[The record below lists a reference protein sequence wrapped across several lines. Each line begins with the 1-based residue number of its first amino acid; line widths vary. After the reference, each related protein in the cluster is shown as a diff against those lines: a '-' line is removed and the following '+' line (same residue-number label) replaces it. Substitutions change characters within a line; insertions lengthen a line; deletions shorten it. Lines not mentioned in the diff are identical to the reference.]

1 MKRIYRIR
9 IFDEE
14 VSIKTDADEDR
25 VQELTAYVQ
34 AKFNQVKSATPNTPR
49 PYQMALAILDVAND
63 FLDMR
68 ELVSDLKSRVEEM
81 STKMILRI
89 ESISPVEAST
99 VN

>member
-1 MKRIYRIR
+1 MKKVYKIR

-25 VQELTAYVQ
+25 VKELTAYVEE
-34 AKFNQVKSATPNTPR
+34 KFTQVRTATPSAPR
-49 PYQMALAILDVAND
+49 PYQMALAILDVANE

-68 ELVSDLKSRVEEM
+68 ELVTGLKSHVEEM
-81 STKMILRI
+81 STKLIVRI
-89 ESISPVEAST
+89 DSISPPEAST